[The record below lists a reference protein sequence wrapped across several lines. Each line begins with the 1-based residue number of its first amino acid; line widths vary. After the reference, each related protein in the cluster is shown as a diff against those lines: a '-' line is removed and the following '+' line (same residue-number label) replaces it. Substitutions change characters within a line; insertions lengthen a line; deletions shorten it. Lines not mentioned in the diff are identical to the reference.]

1 MSSYRRMRRHARQ
14 ARRAGMQPMMI
25 INPGDQLPDLA
36 IVIIGRWAWR
46 HRTAF
51 VPFAITVAVC
61 AAAACAHPH
70 HARYWLPVAGLTLL
84 AVILLGIPHR
94 MLRARPA
101 GQAAARALARMW
113 AACGIDRGIE
123 RAYAAA
129 VAAVAGGWLSAAI
142 AAGPATKPLPLV
154 AELGTVVLGIPW
166 WFHRRRRAKARIERT
181 IAAWPEVADNAGL
194 PGTEILSVVVD
205 AWGWTARVLL
215 RRGITAAQVISRIPA
230 LESGL
235 KLRPGSLRIFADGK
249 RADRFVMRVI
259 ETDPHAEPAA
269 WPGQWVTTVARPMD
283 IGLSEDGRP
292 VRLVLLRRNALIGGI
307 MGSGKSG
314 ILNVIIANLAACR
327 DVILWGVDMKGGMEL
342 APWAACF
349 DRLAV
354 TPDQAI
360 ELFRAAVEKL
370 NERAARM
377 AAAGKRV
384 WEPTPDDPAI
394 IIVVDEWAELPAEA
408 REYADSIARRG
419 RAVAENLI
427 AATQRPTQEA
437 MGKGT
442 AVRSQMDIRICL
454 RVREPRDADL
464 ILGQGMVNSG
474 WHAHK
479 LTKPGEFL
487 ISDPEHGIP
496 ERNRAYLLTD
506 SQRDH
511 HVSGCTPMRPR
522 PAPSQ
527 PDAPYPDAP
536 TVHEPPQA
544 APDGPPEG
552 DEHPRPETALWDALV
567 DASPEGIS
575 VAELEAKCGMGRSWV
590 YRRLQAHAT
599 AGRAVQVRRGYW
611 RAARSHDS
619 PAGGDAQ

>member
-1 MSSYRRMRRHARQ
+1 VSGYRRMRRHARQ

-25 INPGDQLPDLA
+25 LNPGDQLPDLV

-51 VPFAITVAVC
+51 APFAITVAALAV
-61 AAAACAHPH
+61 AAWVHPH
-70 HARYWLPVAGLTLL
+70 HARYWLPIAGLTLL

-94 MLRARPA
+94 MLRAGPA
-101 GQAAARALARMW
+101 GKAIAGVLARMW

-123 RAYAAA
+123 RVYAAA
-129 VAAVAGGWLSAAI
+129 VVAVAGGWLSAGI
-142 AAGPATKPLPLV
+142 AAGPATGPLPLV

-181 IAAWPEVADNAGL
+181 IAAWPEVTGNAGL
-194 PGTEILSVVVD
+194 PGAEILSVVVD

-235 KLRPGSLRIFADGK
+235 KLRPGSLRIFADGT

-259 ETDPHAEPAA
+259 ETDPHAESAA
-269 WPGQWVTTVARPMD
+269 WPGRWVTTVSRPMD

-292 VRLVLLRRNALIGGI
+292 VHLVLLRRNALIGGI

-314 ILNVIIANLAACR
+314 ILNVIIANLAGCR

-354 TPDQAI
+354 TPDQAT

-370 NERAARM
+370 NERATRM

-394 IIVVDEWAELPAEA
+394 IIVVDEWAELPDQA

-427 AATQRPTQEA
+427 AATQRPTQDA

-442 AVRSQMDIRICL
+442 AIRSQMDIRICL

-464 ILGQGMVNSG
+464 ILGQGMGNSG
-474 WHAHK
+474 WYAHK

-487 ISDPEHGIP
+487 ISDPEHTTP
-496 ERNRAYLLTD
+496 EPNRAYLLTD
-506 SQRDH
+506 AQRDR
-511 HVSGCTPMRPR
+511 HVSECVPIQLRPAPAEPDVPGPDAPPMAPEPAQSAPAGPPDGDGRPR
-522 PAPSQ
+522 P
-527 PDAPYPDAP
+527 
-536 TVHEPPQA
+536 EM
-544 APDGPPEG
+544 
-552 DEHPRPETALWDALV
+552 ALWDALV
-567 DASPEGIS
+567 DAGAEGIS
-575 VAELEAKCGMGRSWV
+575 VAELEAACGMARRWV
-590 YRRLQAHAT
+590 YYRLQAHAK
-599 AGRAVQVRRGYW
+599 AGRVVQVRRGYW
-611 RAARSHDS
+611 RAARPSDR
-619 PAGGDAQ
+619 GDGQ